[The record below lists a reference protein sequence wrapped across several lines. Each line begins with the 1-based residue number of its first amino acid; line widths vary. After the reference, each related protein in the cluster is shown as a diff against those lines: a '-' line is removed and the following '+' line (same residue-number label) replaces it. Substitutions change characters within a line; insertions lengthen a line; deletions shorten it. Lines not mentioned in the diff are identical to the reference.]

1 MEENNHAKRKDSIE
15 RKTGQ
20 EKDKIW
26 NKTFEACEQNRETV
40 NGVGLI
46 SST

>member
-1 MEENNHAKRKDSIE
+1 MEENKHAKRKDSIE

-20 EKDKIW
+20 GKDKIW
-26 NKTFEACEQNRETV
+26 NKTFEVCEQDRQAL

>member
-1 MEENNHAKRKDSIE
+1 MEESKHAKRKDSIE
-15 RKTGQ
+15 RKPGQ

-26 NKTFEACEQNRETV
+26 NKTFERCEQDRQAF